1 MFKSV
6 ILDFV
11 QGWNNRELW
20 LYNSLMDMRQRYRR
34 SLIGPFWITL
44 SLAIMVFSIG
54 NLWAYLWKID
64 MKDYL
69 PYFTVGLLLWTL
81 ISTIISESSE
91 IFIKSN
97 HIIKQVN
104 LPFSF
109 YIYNLVWKNFII
121 FFHHLIVY
129 LLVIVIFK
137 VKIGLSIF
145 MVIPGLFFYFIT
157 ALWMS
162 SCLGIVCTRY
172 RDIEQIIPSL
182 LTIIF
187 FVTPIMWKIQWSNKD
202 LPFMDYN
209 PLYHYIE
216 ILRAP
221 LLGNMPT
228 IDNYIVVSFVTIV
241 GILISVVTI
250 GKYRSQ
256 ISYWL

>member
-1 MFKSV
+1 
-6 ILDFV
+6 
-11 QGWNNRELW
+11 
-20 LYNSLMDMRQRYRR
+20 
-34 SLIGPFWITL
+34 
-44 SLAIMVFSIG
+44 
-54 NLWAYLWKID
+54 
-64 MKDYL
+64 
-69 PYFTVGLLLWTL
+69 
-81 ISTIISESSE
+81 
-91 IFIKSN
+91 
-97 HIIKQVN
+97 
-104 LPFSF
+104 
-109 YIYNLVWKNFII
+109 
-121 FFHHLIVY
+121 
-129 LLVIVIFK
+129 
-137 VKIGLSIF
+137 
-145 MVIPGLFFYFIT
+145 
-157 ALWMS
+157 MS